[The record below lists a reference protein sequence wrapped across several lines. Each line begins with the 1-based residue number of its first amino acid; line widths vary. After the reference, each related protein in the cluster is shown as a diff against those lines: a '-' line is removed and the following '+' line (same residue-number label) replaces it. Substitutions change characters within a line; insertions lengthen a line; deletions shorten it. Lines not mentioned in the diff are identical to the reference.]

1 MPKKSKK
8 ATGKAADRILFE
20 NAIKTLSANIRFASI
35 DNPIRV
41 VGVTSSIPSEG
52 KSTTAYALAQAFA
65 SGGEKVL
72 LLDCDLR
79 GRSLASKIGFHPA
92 AGIYSVLTGQVE
104 LDDAVVKVSDNELYY
119 LDCEPQIPNPLDVLS
134 SRRFAKLIARLRTK
148 YAYIVIDTPPLSA
161 FVDGAVVSQNVDGM
175 LLVVRQDFVRRE
187 EVLSAY
193 EQLRKAGA
201 NVIGTV
207 LNYCRAE
214 RNDYLYHSRYNPN
227 NVGESAG
234 FGTGAGPSVGAVS
247 AAAPSST
254 ASRSVVAAAGQEVSR
269 AEAPAVGSPSPSH
282 TAPSSPTPPVSRPG
296 LRPLPVIDDPADS
309 TMELLIKTGYG
320 SNGSRGTRDSHGE

>member
-1 MPKKSKK
+1 MPKKNKK
-8 ATGKAADRILFE
+8 ATGKAADRSLFQ

-134 SRRFAKLIARLRTK
+134 SRRFAKLIAHLRTR

-161 FVDGAVVSQNVDGM
+161 FVDGAVISQNVDGM

-187 EVLSAY
+187 EVLGAY

-207 LNYCRAE
+207 LNYCKAE
-214 RNDYLYHSRYNPN
+214 RNDYLYHSRYNLN

-234 FGTGAGPSVGAVS
+234 FGSGAGSGVGAGSSSAVS
-247 AAAPSST
+247 SPAIP
-254 ASRSVVAAAGQEVSR
+254 AAGQE
-269 AEAPAVGSPSPSH
+269 APKADVPAAGSPAR
-282 TAPSSPTPPVSRPG
+282 TAPTPPVSRPG

-320 SNGSRGTRDSHGE
+320 SKGSRGTNGE

>member
-1 MPKKSKK
+1 MSKK
-8 ATGKAADRILFE
+8 RKETTGKTADRILFQ

-72 LLDCDLR
+72 LLDCDLH
-79 GRSLASKIGFHPA
+79 GRSLASKIGVHPA
-92 AGIYSVLTGQVE
+92 AGIYSVLTGQVALE
-104 LDDAVVKVSDNELYY
+104 DAVVKVSDNELYY
-119 LDCEPQIPNPLDVLS
+119 LDCEPQIPNPLDVIS
-134 SRRFAKLIARLRTK
+134 SHRFAKLIARLRK
-148 YAYIVIDTPPLSA
+148 ECAYVVIDTPPLSA
-161 FVDGAVVSQNVDGM
+161 FVDGAVISQNVDGM
-175 LLVVRQDFVRRE
+175 LLVVRQDFVKRE

-193 EQLRKAGA
+193 GQLRKAGA

-207 LNYCRAE
+207 LNYCKAE
-214 RNDYLYHSRYNPN
+214 RNEYLYHSRYDLKD
-227 NVGESAG
+227 VGENAG
-234 FGTGAGPSVGAVS
+234 FGAGSGSGAR
-247 AAAPSST
+247 AASSPSST
-254 ASRSVVAAAGQEVSR
+254 AQAPVINAAGQGTVKE
-269 AEAPAVGSPSPSH
+269 EAPAAAPAAR
-282 TAPSSPTPPVSRPG
+282 TAPTASVPPVSRPG

-320 SNGSRGTRDSHGE
+320 SNGSRGE

>member
-1 MPKKSKK
+1 MPKKNKK
-8 ATGKAADRILFE
+8 ATGKAADRILFQ

-92 AGIYSVLTGQVE
+92 AGIYSVLIGQVE

-134 SRRFAKLIARLRTK
+134 SRRFAKLIAHLRTR

-161 FVDGAVVSQNVDGM
+161 FVDGAVISQNVDGM

-187 EVLSAY
+187 EVLGAY

-207 LNYCRAE
+207 LNYCKAE
-214 RNDYLYHSRYNPN
+214 RNDYLYHSRYNLN

-234 FGTGAGPSVGAVS
+234 FGSGAGSGVGAGSSSAVS
-247 AAAPSST
+247 SPAIP
-254 ASRSVVAAAGQEVSR
+254 AAGQE
-269 AEAPAVGSPSPSH
+269 APKADVPAAGSPAR
-282 TAPSSPTPPVSRPG
+282 TAPSALTPPVSRPG

-320 SNGSRGTRDSHGE
+320 SNGSRGTNGE

>member
-1 MPKKSKK
+1 MPKKNKK
-8 ATGKAADRILFE
+8 ATGKAADRILFQ

-134 SRRFAKLIARLRTK
+134 SRRFAKLIAHLRTR

-161 FVDGAVVSQNVDGM
+161 FVDGAVISQNVDGM

-187 EVLSAY
+187 EVLGAY

-207 LNYCRAE
+207 LNYCKAE
-214 RNDYLYHSRYNPN
+214 RNDYLYHSRYNLN

-234 FGTGAGPSVGAVS
+234 FGSGAGSGVGAGSSSAVS
-247 AAAPSST
+247 SPAIP
-254 ASRSVVAAAGQEVSR
+254 AAGQE
-269 AEAPAVGSPSPSH
+269 APKADVPAAGSPAR
-282 TAPSSPTPPVSRPG
+282 TAPTPPVSRPG

-320 SNGSRGTRDSHGE
+320 SNGSRGTNGE

>member
-1 MPKKSKK
+1 MPKKNKK
-8 ATGKAADRILFE
+8 ATGKAADRILFQ

-134 SRRFAKLIARLRTK
+134 SRRFAKLIAHLRTR

-161 FVDGAVVSQNVDGM
+161 FVDGAVISQNVDGM

-187 EVLSAY
+187 EVLGAY

-207 LNYCRAE
+207 LNYCKAE
-214 RNDYLYHSRYNPN
+214 RNDYLYHSRYNLN

-234 FGTGAGPSVGAVS
+234 FGSGAGSGVRAGSASAVS
-247 AAAPSST
+247 SPAIP
-254 ASRSVVAAAGQEVSR
+254 AAGQETPKADV
-269 AEAPAVGSPSPSH
+269 PAAGSPAR
-282 TAPSSPTPPVSRPG
+282 TAPSAPTPPVSRPG

-320 SNGSRGTRDSHGE
+320 SNGSRGTNGE

>member
-1 MPKKSKK
+1 MSKK
-8 ATGKAADRILFE
+8 RKEATGKTADRILFQ

-92 AGIYSVLTGQVE
+92 AGIYSVLTGQVVLE
-104 LDDAVVKVSDNELYY
+104 DAVVKVSDNELYY

-134 SRRFAKLIARLRTK
+134 SHRFAKLIAHLRK
-148 YAYIVIDTPPLSA
+148 EFAYVVIDTPPLSA
-161 FVDGAVVSQNVDGM
+161 FVDGAVISQNVDGM
-175 LLVVRQDFVRRE
+175 LLVVRQDFVKRE

-193 EQLRKAGA
+193 GQLRKAGA

-207 LNYCRAE
+207 LNYCKAE
-214 RNDYLYHSRYNPN
+214 RNEYLYHSRYDLKDVGE
-227 NVGESAG
+227 NVGL
-234 FGTGAGPSVGAVS
+234 GAGSGSGARAVS
-247 AAAPSST
+247 SPSST
-254 ASRSVVAAAGQEVSR
+254 AQIPAANAAGQGTIKE
-269 AEAPAVGSPSPSH
+269 EAPVAAPAAR
-282 TAPSSPTPPVSRPG
+282 TAPTTSVPPVSRPG

-320 SNGSRGTRDSHGE
+320 SNGSRGE

>member
-1 MPKKSKK
+1 MPKKRKE
-8 ATGKAADRILFE
+8 ATGKTADRILFQ

-79 GRSLASKIGFHPA
+79 GRSLASKIGFHPT
-92 AGIYSVLTGQVE
+92 AGIYSVLTGQVALE
-104 LDDAVVKVSDNELYY
+104 DAVVKVSDNELYY
-119 LDCEPQIPNPLDVLS
+119 LDCGPQIPNPLDVLS
-134 SRRFAKLIARLRTK
+134 SHRFAKLIAHLRK
-148 YAYIVIDTPPLSA
+148 EFAYVVIDTPPLSA
-161 FVDGAVVSQNVDGM
+161 FVDGAVISQNVDGM
-175 LLVVRQDFVRRE
+175 LLVVRQDFVKRE

-193 EQLRKAGA
+193 GQLRKAGA

-207 LNYCRAE
+207 LNYCKAE
-214 RNDYLYHSRYNPN
+214 RNEYLYHSRYDLKDVGE
-227 NVGESAG
+227 NVG
-234 FGTGAGPSVGAVS
+234 FGAGSGSGARAVS
-247 AAAPSST
+247 SPSST
-254 ASRSVVAAAGQEVSR
+254 AQIPAANAAGQGTVNE
-269 AEAPAVGSPSPSH
+269 EAPAAAPAAR
-282 TAPSSPTPPVSRPG
+282 TAPTTSVPPVSRPG

-320 SNGSRGTRDSHGE
+320 SNGSRGE

>member
-1 MPKKSKK
+1 MPKKNKK
-8 ATGKAADRILFE
+8 ATGKAADRILFQ

-134 SRRFAKLIARLRTK
+134 SRRFAKLIAHLRTR

-161 FVDGAVVSQNVDGM
+161 FVDGAVISQNVDGM

-187 EVLSAY
+187 EVLGAY

-207 LNYCRAE
+207 LNYCKAE
-214 RNDYLYHSRYNPN
+214 RNDYLYHSRYNLN

-234 FGTGAGPSVGAVS
+234 FGSGAGSGVGAGSSSAVS
-247 AAAPSST
+247 SPAIP
-254 ASRSVVAAAGQEVSR
+254 AAGQE
-269 AEAPAVGSPSPSH
+269 APKADVPAAGSPAR
-282 TAPSSPTPPVSRPG
+282 TAPTPPVSRPG

-320 SNGSRGTRDSHGE
+320 SNGSRGTKGE